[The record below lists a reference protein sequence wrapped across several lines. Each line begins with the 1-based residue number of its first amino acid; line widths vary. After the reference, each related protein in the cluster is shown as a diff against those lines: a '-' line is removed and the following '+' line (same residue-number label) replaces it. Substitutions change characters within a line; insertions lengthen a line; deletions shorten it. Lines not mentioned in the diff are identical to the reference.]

1 MQILPVI
8 ISNYNIGTESVIM
21 YKYYDPNTN
30 IYTIASNDSI
40 YMFVRVIL
48 LVLVTPSGL
57 VILIVIYNALTNI
70 LFNRLCPCFRESTSR
85 KSF

>member
-8 ISNYNIGTESVIM
+8 ISNYNIGTEPVIM
-21 YKYYDPNTN
+21 YKYYE
-30 IYTIASNDSI
+30 YEHL
-40 YMFVRVIL
+40 YYLLVML

-57 VILIVIYNALTNI
+57 VILILIYTALKLTNI
-70 LFNRLCPCFRESTSR
+70 LLNGLCPCFKESTSR